1 MSLASGSGFFLQGIR
16 NILRNED
23 SITILSEASNV
34 KEVEK
39 CLVEIKPDFLF
50 LDNRAIK
57 LTIKKLLNLISKKS
71 PGVRVILFDNNG
83 EGLHKPQS
91 KNKANSSDIIYLNKE
106 INSSKLIEIIK
117 TQTTIFQLK
126 RHHSRLTKMASSQK

>member
-1 MSLASGSGFFLQGIR
+1 MKSSGQIQMSLASGSGFFLQGIR

-57 LTIKKLLNLISKKS
+57 LTIKKLLNLI
-71 PGVRVILFDNNG
+71 
-83 EGLHKPQS
+83 
-91 KNKANSSDIIYLNKE
+91 
-106 INSSKLIEIIK
+106 
-117 TQTTIFQLK
+117 T
-126 RHHSRLTKMASSQK
+126 